1 MSLELINTIAS
12 LITAAV
18 IGATAIA
25 AVVQLRHL
33 RAGNQTS
40 ALLEIEKAFDES
52 DNISARDIVR
62 YELPA
67 ALADPDFR
75 TYLFEFPSR
84 KYSKEI
90 PPEFVRLR
98 RAAGMVAN
106 TYEVFGT
113 LVKNR
118 VVEEGPFIDIY
129 GSMIRGNWKLL
140 EALIAITR
148 EGAQSGS
155 IWENFEYLVARTK
168 YWDERTPSFYPKG
181 IPRVTPRN
189 PWSSDTAEITT
200 QSSDSP

>member
-1 MSLELINTIAS
+1 MPLELISTIAT
-12 LITAAV
+12 LITAVV

-62 YELPA
+62 YELPT
-67 ALADPDFR
+67 ALADPEFR
-75 TYLFEFPSR
+75 TYLLEWPSGR
-84 KYSKEI
+84 YTEEVLPQFS
-90 PPEFVRLR
+90 RLR
-98 RAAGMVAN
+98 RAAALVAN

-118 VVEEGPFIDIY
+118 VVEEAPFIDIY
-129 GSMIRGNWKLL
+129 GSMISGNWNLL
-140 EALIAITR
+140 EAFIAITR

-155 IWENFEYLVARTK
+155 IWENFEYLAARTK
-168 YWDERTPSFYPKG
+168 FWDERMPSFYPKG
-181 IPRVTPRN
+181 IPRLRPRN
-189 PWSSDTAEITT
+189 PWSSDAIAGTT
-200 QSSDSP
+200 PQTKSS